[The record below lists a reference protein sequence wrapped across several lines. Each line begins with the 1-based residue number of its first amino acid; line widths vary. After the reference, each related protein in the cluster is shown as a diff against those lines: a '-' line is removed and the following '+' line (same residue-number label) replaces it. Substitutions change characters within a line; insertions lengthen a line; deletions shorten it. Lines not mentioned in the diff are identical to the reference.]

1 MSTDTEIQ
9 CGIRLS
15 AQHAAIVAA
24 YFDGIIGEE
33 EIDQWIS
40 AIYLRQDQ
48 VAAVKAKIREAE
60 KH

>member
-1 MSTDTEIQ
+1 MSTDAEIQ
-9 CGIRLS
+9 CGIRLG

-24 YFDGIIGEE
+24 YLDGIIGEE
-33 EIDQWIS
+33 EIDQWIA

-48 VAAVKAKIREAE
+48 VAAVKAKIKEAA

>member
-9 CGIRLS
+9 CGIRLG

-33 EIDQWIS
+33 EIDQWIA

-48 VAAVKAKIREAE
+48 VDAVKAKIKEVAE
-60 KH
+60 H